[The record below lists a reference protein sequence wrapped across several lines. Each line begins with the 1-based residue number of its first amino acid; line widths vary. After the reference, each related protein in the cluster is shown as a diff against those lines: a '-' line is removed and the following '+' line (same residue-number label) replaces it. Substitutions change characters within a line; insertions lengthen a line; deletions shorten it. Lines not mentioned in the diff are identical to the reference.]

1 MEKMSVAI
9 MASERAYAGALA
21 RGLAEESSGLA
32 LSFCITDTADEKKA
46 VQLAQA
52 LAAEGKI
59 VLCDRELGDA
69 AVCARTE
76 PLAQIF
82 ARLRERFFAMSGRR
96 FCRLAA
102 GNEKLI
108 GLFSSAGGC
117 GCTAAAI
124 TLARWLAL
132 VGAGEVLYLSAALRD
147 DHRYYLPPEMNE
159 AAWPGKKE
167 LLLRVAEGI
176 AWEPFFFCRRDSFG
190 VNYLRPEPGRNT
202 CLERSRLEE
211 LLAALTGAQTFFF
224 IVIDGL
230 EEGEEYLC
238 DLAVY
243 IEREGDKRC
252 GAESPGQRRILRLPC
267 DEESFSVT
275 GREARTLE
283 ISMEGRFAA
292 ALRPLAEELV

>member
-9 MASERAYAGALA
+9 MTAERAFARALA

-32 LSFCITDTADEKKA
+32 ISFCITDTADEERA

-59 VLCDRELGDA
+59 VLSDRELGDLA
-69 AVCARTE
+69 ICLRAE
-76 PLAQIF
+76 PLGQIF
-82 ARLRERFFAMSGRR
+82 TRLRERFFALTGRS
-96 FCRLAA
+96 FCRLA
-102 GNEKLI
+102 GEREKLI
-108 GLFSSAGGC
+108 GLFTTAGGC

-132 VGAGEVLYLSAALRD
+132 AGAGEVLYLSAALRD
-147 DHRYYLPPEMNE
+147 DHRYYLPPEMNKE
-159 AAWPGKKE
+159 VWPGKKE
-167 LLLRVAEGI
+167 LLLRIAEGI
-176 AWEPFFFCRRDSFG
+176 AWEPFFFCRQDSFG
-190 VNYLRPEPGRNT
+190 VSYLRPEPGRNT
-202 CLERSRLEE
+202 CLERPHLEE
-211 LLAALTGAQTFFF
+211 LLAALTAAQAFSY

-252 GAESPGQRRILRLPC
+252 EAGCDGRCRILQLPC
-267 DEESFSVT
+267 DEESFGVT
-275 GREARTLE
+275 DREAHTLE